1 MKMDARSALK
11 LAKVRF
17 GPGLDP
23 PVLLLSVWSMDLGTG
38 LWTSHYVVDNQLGN
52 AVVTDVAILV
62 DSVHKNF
69 DLHPSRHTEP
79 TGWEFNVAESGST
92 YLPPVNEFGTF
103 WDWHTEHTE
112 EGVAPGS
119 MSPPFSV
126 TWPWPWSVGEG
137 PCWNNNYFLWSPTP
151 GVGSDPHPGMV
162 GYGNAFV
169 PDFGRGCSV
178 T

>member
-23 PVLLLSVWSMDLGTG
+23 PVVLLSVWAMDLGTG
-38 LWTSHYVVDNQLGN
+38 LWTSHYVVDNQLATT
-52 AVVTDVAILV
+52 AVVNQVSILV
-62 DSVHKNF
+62 DSVRQNF

-79 TGWEFNVAESGST
+79 AGWRFDVGESGTSH
-92 YLPPVNEFGTF
+92 LPPVNEFGTF
-103 WDWHTEHTE
+103 WSWWSD

-119 MSPPFSV
+119 MSPRFSV

-137 PCWNNNYFLWSPTP
+137 PCWNNNYFLFSLTP
-151 GVGSDPHPGMV
+151 GAGSDPQFPGMV
-162 GYGNAFV
+162 AYGNAYV